1 MIIIKLILKL
11 FTLPIIV
18 VLTVVQWIA
27 IFFTSMSAWVFNTL
41 SFIVFMIACL
51 SYVFQT
57 DTSAEIRTMFITAFV
72 LFIVPNI
79 AEWIIVRM
87 VALNL
92 VLRDFLRS

>member
-11 FTLPIIV
+11 FALPIV
-18 VLTVVQWIA
+18 VALTMVQWIA
-27 IFFTSMSAWVFNTL
+27 IFFTSMSAWIFNTL

-57 DTSAEIRTMFITAFV
+57 DSSGEIRTMFITAFV

-87 VALNL
+87 VVLNL
-92 VLRDFLRS
+92 IMRDFLRS